1 MIAKYIKPLLLTALI
16 SLSACSSDDDNS
28 AESLSGE
35 NDLTIEFDNGFN
47 GDDLLLG
54 ASTYTNSNGE
64 VLTIN
69 RFNYLVSN
77 FVLIDS
83 EGNEYAYPKDDSY
96 FVISEENEMT
106 EVHLTNIPAGEYVSL
121 RFGVGVDQE
130 KYQQGAEGQND
141 AFLKTA
147 EDNEMMWSWQAGY
160 KFLNFD
166 GSFTSATVTEATDFK
181 IHMGSHGTALDNY
194 REVEIAMPT
203 EALVSSTLSPVV
215 HFAVDANK
223 ILDGQFKIKLS
234 EAAVVMVDEVK
245 SPQIAE
251 NATSMFRVDHV
262 HNGEN
267 VDH

>member
-1 MIAKYIKPLLLTALI
+1 MITKYIKPFAFIALI
-16 SLSACSSDDDNS
+16 TLGACSSDDDNTG
-28 AESLSGE
+28 ENLTGE
-35 NDLTIEFDNGFN
+35 NDLTIEFDNSFN
-47 GDDLLLG
+47 GDDLLLN

-77 FVLIDS
+77 FVLIDAD
-83 EGNEYAYPKDDSY
+83 GNEYVYPKDDSY

-106 EVHLTNIPAGEYVSL
+106 EVHLTNIPAGEYVSM

-160 KFLNFD
+160 KFLNFE
-166 GSFTSATVTEATDFK
+166 GSFTSESVPEATDFF

-194 REVEIAMPT
+194 REVEISMPT
-203 EALVSSTLSPVV
+203 EALVSSML
-215 HFAVDANK
+215 
-223 ILDGQFKIKLS
+223 
-234 EAAVVMVDEVK
+234 
-245 SPQIAE
+245 
-251 NATSMFRVDHV
+251 
-262 HNGEN
+262 
-267 VDH
+267 